1 MITPHPNTALLAL
14 FDMEPGEVEA
24 MEYALANLIAWNH
37 VEGYSYR

>member
-24 MEYALANLIAWNH
+24 MGYALANLIAWNH